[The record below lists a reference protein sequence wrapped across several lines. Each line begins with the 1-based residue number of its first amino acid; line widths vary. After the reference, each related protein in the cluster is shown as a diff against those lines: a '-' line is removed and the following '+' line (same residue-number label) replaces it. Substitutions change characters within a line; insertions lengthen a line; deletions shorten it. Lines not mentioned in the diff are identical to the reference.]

1 MENNSTVDILKT
13 AILMEKR
20 GKAFYEKVAE
30 QTSDPDIKNI
40 FNIMAQ
46 EELTHVHQL
55 SMQFAHYQ
63 KNNSF
68 QKPEEFMA
76 KGEDAI
82 ANMILNDEIKNKISA
97 ASFEA
102 AAISAAIDMET
113 KAIEV
118 YSKQAEITTD
128 ANEKAMYIWLADFER
143 GHHKMLNELNKEL
156 TEKIWFDNDFW
167 PF

>member
-1 MENNSTVDILKT
+1 MENKSTIDILKT

-20 GKAFYEKVAE
+20 GKAFYEKVSE
-30 QTSDPDIKNI
+30 QSSDADIKNI

-46 EELTHVHQL
+46 EEMNHVHQL
-55 SMQFAHYQ
+55 SVQFAHFQ

-68 QKPEEFMA
+68 QKPEDFMPT
-76 KGEDAI
+76 GEDAI
-82 ANMILNDEIKNKISA
+82 ANMILSDEIKNKISA

-118 YSKQAEITTD
+118 YSKQAANTTD
-128 ANEKAMYIWLADFER
+128 PNEKEMYTWLAEWEK
-143 GHHKMLNELNKEL
+143 GHHKMLNQLNQEL
-156 TEKIWFDNDFW
+156 TEKIWFDNNFW